1 MSVTESPNGT
11 ASAELPVHLSRFIGR
26 DRELEE
32 LAKLVRSARLITLTG
47 AGGSGKT
54 RLAREAAAAAGAS
67 FDVIAWVDLTPIANG
82 DLITQEVAT
91 ALRVHDR
98 PSVSPMH
105 QLVDALGAERV
116 LLILDNCEH
125 VVDACAAFT
134 DALLRACPFVT
145 VLATSREALGVA
157 SETAWLVPPLA
168 SAEAVQLF
176 HERARLAQPTFA
188 LTDASTQT
196 VREIC
201 RRLDGIP
208 LAIELAAARI
218 RVLSLEQIASRL
230 DDAFRLLSGGSRTA
244 LPRHRTLRA
253 TMEWS
258 FGLLTTREQT
268 LLRRLSIFGGSFML
282 DAVEAVCA
290 GDPLDVEDILDGVSA
305 LVDKSLIFM
314 EAGDGVARYR
324 LLETVRQYGA
334 ERLDEAGEREEVSL
348 RFVDHYLAL
357 IERIAPRIV
366 GGPMVPGLIRE
377 LSDEQDNI
385 RAMTAW
391 ATADD
396 SRVHYALRA
405 VGSLYWFWYSV
416 GQFREARQLLDRAL
430 SLDASSVPDGV
441 RGNAFLSSAI
451 NGVAQGEYDRAIAH
465 FEVALPLLRAA
476 NDDDGI
482 GTALSKLGA
491 AYLLA
496 GDIDRAIEILDDVI
510 EARRDR
516 AAPDMSM
523 IFARFWRGWAAYQQ
537 GDEELAREL
546 VTHNLAVGREFA
558 LPTTTGHSLSVA
570 AQLELARDNI
580 EGACALVSEALEI
593 EVASGDSWGIAIA
606 LDVIA
611 IVAARRGRAED
622 AARLLGA
629 VDAHR
634 KRIAVSLPG
643 LASRE
648 REQLTVG
655 LREALDGRF
664 EELYTEGCHFTTERT
679 VELAL
684 AEAARHTAEY
694 RIAPPTPPAPVAG
707 PLARERD
714 DDRPRLKVRAL
725 GPLHVYVGDRLID
738 PGAWGSARPRELLVY
753 LLMHPEGRTKEQV
766 GLAFWPEASS
776 AQLRNSFHVTLHR
789 LRKALGGADWVS
801 LANERYRIDPEF
813 VAEFDVAEFERDLAN
828 ARRAIKR
835 QEEGASVRL
844 EQALAHFHGDF
855 LDGEPVGDWHLEHR
869 ERLQRLYV
877 DGLME
882 LGARW
887 VAEERPAKAAEA
899 YRRVLARD
907 ELHEDATV
915 ALMRCQSASGERA
928 QAIRVYRR
936 FVDKLR
942 EELDAEPGEE
952 AVQLCEQLQQGVSVS
967 PGL

>member
-1 MSVTESPNGT
+1 
-11 ASAELPVHLSRFIGR
+11 
-26 DRELEE
+26 
-32 LAKLVRSARLITLTG
+32 
-47 AGGSGKT
+47 
-54 RLAREAAAAAGAS
+54 
-67 FDVIAWVDLTPIANG
+67 
-82 DLITQEVAT
+82 
-91 ALRVHDR
+91 
-98 PSVSPMH
+98 
-105 QLVDALGAERV
+105 
-116 LLILDNCEH
+116 
-125 VVDACAAFT
+125 
-134 DALLRACPFVT
+134 
-145 VLATSREALGVA
+145 
-157 SETAWLVPPLA
+157 
-168 SAEAVQLF
+168 
-176 HERARLAQPTFA
+176 
-188 LTDASTQT
+188 
-196 VREIC
+196 
-201 RRLDGIP
+201 
-208 LAIELAAARI
+208 
-218 RVLSLEQIASRL
+218 
-230 DDAFRLLSGGSRTA
+230 
-244 LPRHRTLRA
+244 
-253 TMEWS
+253 
-258 FGLLTTREQT
+258 
-268 LLRRLSIFGGSFML
+268 
-282 DAVEAVCA
+282 
-290 GDPLDVEDILDGVSA
+290 
-305 LVDKSLIFM
+305 
-314 EAGDGVARYR
+314 
-324 LLETVRQYGA
+324 
-334 ERLDEAGEREEVSL
+334 
-348 RFVDHYLAL
+348 
-357 IERIAPRIV
+357 
-366 GGPMVPGLIRE
+366 MVPGLIKE

-385 RAMTAW
+385 RALTAW
-391 ATADD
+391 ATADA
-396 SRVHYALRA
+396 SRVHVAMRA

-416 GQFREARQLLDRAL
+416 GQFREARQLIDRAL
-430 SLDASSVPDGV
+430 SFDASGVPDGV

-451 NGVAQGEYDRAIAH
+451 NGVAQGEYAQAIAH
-465 FEVALPLLRAA
+465 FEVALPMLRAA
-476 NDDDGI
+476 GDDDGI

-491 AYLLA
+491 AHLLA
-496 GDIDRAIEILDDVI
+496 GDVDRAIEILDDVI
-510 EARRDR
+510 EMRRGAR
-516 AAPDMSM
+516 APDISM

-537 GDEELAREL
+537 GDEELARDL
-546 VTHNLAVGREFA
+546 VTHNLAVGREFR
-558 LPTTTGHSLSVA
+558 LPTTIGHNLSVA

-580 EGACALVSEALEI
+580 EAACALVSEGLEI

-611 IVAARRGRAED
+611 IVAARRGRADD

-648 REQLTVG
+648 QLTVT
-655 LREALDGRF
+655 LRAALGDRF
-664 EELYTEGCHFTTERT
+664 EGLYGEGCHFTTERT

-694 RIAPPTPPAPVAG
+694 RIEMQPVPVTT
-707 PLARERD
+707 PLARAHDED
-714 DDRPRLKVRAL
+714 HPRLKVHAL

-801 LANERYRIDPEF
+801 LANERYRIDPTL
-813 VAEFDVAEFERDLAN
+813 VAEFDAADFERDLAN

-835 QEEGASVRL
+835 QEEGATARL
-844 EQALAHFHGDF
+844 EQALSRFRGDF

-869 ERLQRLYV
+869 ERLQRQYV

-915 ALMRCQSASGERA
+915 ALMRCQSAAGERA

-967 PGL
+967 AGL